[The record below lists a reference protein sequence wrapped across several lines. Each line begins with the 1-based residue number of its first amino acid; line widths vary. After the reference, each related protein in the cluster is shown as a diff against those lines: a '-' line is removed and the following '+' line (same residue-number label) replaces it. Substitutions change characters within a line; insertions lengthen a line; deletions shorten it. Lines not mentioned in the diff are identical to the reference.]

1 VILDVNKKFRHPFMN
16 TMHKPLHQFTATE
29 IVSTIAAGKTTAVAV
44 AESCLEYIA
53 EREPQV
59 EAWHYLDPELVLK
72 QARALDKRGSIGA
85 LQGVPVGIKDI
96 IDTADMPTEYGTPIH
111 KGRRPGIDATCVAL
125 TRRAGG
131 MIMGKTVTTEFANFF
146 PGKTRNP
153 FDSQRTPGG
162 SSSGSGAAVG
172 AEMVPLAI
180 GTQTT
185 ASTIR
190 PAAFCGCVGYRPT
203 WGDLRCTGVM
213 EASGSLDTLGLIAR
227 SVEDIALYRDVLL
240 GVTPAALPPDS
251 AAPRIGFCRTH
262 IWDQC
267 EPETQQLI
275 EDCAAKLARAGAKV
289 SDVSLPGEFTRIE
302 EAHRWISSFEF
313 ARNRAWEIDHHWDM
327 ISERLRNNR
336 IRDGLDCSYET
347 YRDARDFLERQRLVL
362 DDLMADYDVLLTPA
376 AAGEAPLGL
385 QATGNASFCAI
396 WTSMHVPA
404 MTLPLFRGRNGLPVG
419 AQLIGKRNDD
429 RRVFEAARWV
439 QRAFG

>member
-1 VILDVNKKFRHPFMN
+1 MQTKA
-16 TMHKPLHQFTATE
+16 LHQYTATE
-29 IVSTIAAGKTTAVAV
+29 IVSAIAAGRTTATAI
-44 AESCLEYIA
+44 AESCLEHIA
-53 EREPQV
+53 QREPQV
-59 EAWHYLDPELVLK
+59 QAWHYFDPELVLA
-72 QARALDKRGSIGA
+72 QARALDKRGTIGA

-96 IDTADMPTEYGTPIH
+96 IDTDDMPTEYGTPIH
-111 KGRRPGIDATCVAL
+111 KGHRPRIDATCVAL

-131 MIMGKTVTTEFANFF
+131 LIMGKSVTTEFANFF

-153 FDSQRTPGG
+153 FDPQRTPGG
-162 SSSGSGAAVG
+162 SSSGSAAAVG
-172 AEMVPLAI
+172 AGMVPLGV

-203 WGDLRCTGVM
+203 WGDLRCAGVM

-227 SVEDIALYRDVLL
+227 SVEDIALYRNVLL
-240 GVTPAALPPDS
+240 GIGPEALPADRG

-267 EPETQQLI
+267 EADTQRQI
-275 EDCAAKLARAGAKV
+275 EACAAKLAKAGAKIT
-289 SDVSLPGEFTRIE
+289 DVRLPVEFSRIE

-347 YRDARDFLERQRLVL
+347 YRGARDFLERQRLVF
-362 DDLMADYDVLLTPA
+362 DDLMADYDVLLTPS
-376 AAGEAPLGL
+376 AAGEAPVGL
-385 QATGNASFCAI
+385 NSTGNASFCAI

-404 MTLPLFRGRNGLPVG
+404 VTLPLFKGPNGLPVG
-419 AQLIGKRNDD
+419 AQLIGKRNTD
-429 RRVFEAARWV
+429 RKVFEVARWV
-439 QRAFG
+439 QRAWD

>member
-1 VILDVNKKFRHPFMN
+1 MN
-16 TMHKPLHQFTATE
+16 TMNAKPLHHYTATE
-29 IVSTIAAGKTTAVAV
+29 IVGAIAAGKTTAVAV

-53 EREPQV
+53 GREPQV
-59 EAWHYLDPELVLK
+59 QAWHYLKPELVLA
-72 QARALDKRGSIGA
+72 QARALDKRGTIGP

-96 IDTADMPTEYGTPIH
+96 IDTSDMPTEYGTPIH
-111 KGRRPGIDATCVAL
+111 KGHQPRIDATCVAL

-131 MIMGKTVTTEFANFF
+131 LIMGKTVTTEFANFF

-153 FDSQRTPGG
+153 FDPQRTPGG
-162 SSSGSGAAVG
+162 SSSGSAAAVG
-172 AEMVPLAI
+172 AGMVPLGV

-203 WGDLRCTGVM
+203 WGDLRCAGVM

-227 SVEDIALYRDVLL
+227 SVEDVALYRDVLL
-240 GVTPAALPPDS
+240 GVTPVALPADS
-251 AAPRIGFCRTH
+251 APPRIGFCRTH

-267 EPETQQLI
+267 EAETQRLLETCASRLAQAGATVTDVTLPAEFSRI
-275 EDCAAKLARAGAKV
+275 ED
-289 SDVSLPGEFTRIE
+289 
-302 EAHRWISSFEF
+302 AHRWISSFEF

-347 YRDARDFLERQRLVL
+347 YRDARDFLERQRLVF

-385 QATGNASFCAI
+385 HATGNASFCAI

-404 MTLPLFRGRNGLPVG
+404 VTLPLFKGPNGLPVG
-419 AQLIGKRNDD
+419 VQLIGKRNSD
-429 RRVFEAARWV
+429 RKVFAAARWV
-439 QRAFG
+439 QRTWD

>member
-1 VILDVNKKFRHPFMN
+1 MKTKA
-16 TMHKPLHQFTATE
+16 LHQYTATE
-29 IVSTIAAGKTTAVAV
+29 IVSAIAAGRTTATAV
-44 AESCLEYIA
+44 AESCLEHIA
-53 EREPQV
+53 QREPLV
-59 EAWHYLDPELVLK
+59 EAWHYLEPRLVLA
-72 QARALDKRGSIGA
+72 QARALDKRGAAGP

-111 KGRRPGIDATCVAL
+111 KGHRPRIDATCVAL

-131 MIMGKTVTTEFANFF
+131 LIMGKTVTTEFANFF

-153 FDSQRTPGG
+153 FDAQRTPGG
-162 SSSGSGAAVG
+162 SSSGSAAAVG
-172 AEMVPLAI
+172 AGMVPLGV

-203 WGDLRCTGVM
+203 WGDLRCAGVM

-227 SVEDIALYRDVLL
+227 SVEDVALYRDVLL
-240 GVTPAALPPDS
+240 GVTPVALPADS

-262 IWDQC
+262 IWNQC
-267 EPETQQLI
+267 EPATQRLLETCASRLAQAGATVSEVTLPAEFSRI
-275 EDCAAKLARAGAKV
+275 ED
-289 SDVSLPGEFTRIE
+289 
-302 EAHRWISSFEF
+302 AHRWISSFEF

-347 YRDARDFLERQRLVL
+347 YRDARDFLERQRLVF

-385 QATGNASFCAI
+385 HATGNASFCAI

-404 MTLPLFRGRNGLPVG
+404 VTLPLFEGPNGLPVG
-419 AQLIGKRNDD
+419 AQLIARRNDD
-429 RRVFEAARWV
+429 RLLFAAARWV
-439 QRAFG
+439 QRASS

>member
-1 VILDVNKKFRHPFMN
+1 MPA
-16 TMHKPLHQFTATE
+16 KPLHQYTATE
-29 IVSTIAAGKTTAVAV
+29 IVSAIAAGKTTATAV

-53 EREPQV
+53 GREPQV
-59 EAWHYLDPELVLK
+59 AAWHFLDPQLVLA
-72 QARALDKRGSIGA
+72 QARALDKRGTIGA

-111 KGRRPGIDATCVAL
+111 KGHRPRIDATCVAL

-131 MIMGKTVTTEFANFF
+131 LIMGKTVTTEFANFF

-153 FDSQRTPGG
+153 FDPERTPGG
-162 SSSGSGAAVG
+162 SSSGSAAAVG
-172 AEMVPLAI
+172 AGMVPLAV

-203 WGDLRCTGVM
+203 WGDLRCAGVM
-213 EASGSLDTLGLIAR
+213 EASGSVDTLGLITR
-227 SVEDIALYRDVLL
+227 SVEDVALYRDVLL
-240 GVTPAALPPDS
+240 GVTPVALPADNTP
-251 AAPRIGFCRTH
+251 PRIGFCRTH

-267 EPETQQLI
+267 EPETQRLL
-275 EDCAAKLARAGAKV
+275 ETCASRLAQAGASV
-289 SDVSLPGEFTRIE
+289 SDVKLPAEFSRIE
-302 EAHRWISSFEF
+302 DAHRWITSFEF
-313 ARNRAWEIDHHWDM
+313 ARNRAWEIDNHWEM

-347 YRDARDFLERQRLVL
+347 YRDARDFLEQQRLVL

-376 AAGEAPLGL
+376 AVGEAPLGL
-385 QATGNASFCAI
+385 HATGNASFCAI

-404 MTLPLFRGRNGLPVG
+404 VTLPLFKGPNGLPVG
-419 AQLIGKRNDD
+419 AQLIAQRNND
-429 RRVFEAARWV
+429 RRLFAAARWV
-439 QRAFG
+439 QRASS

>member
-1 VILDVNKKFRHPFMN
+1 MS
-16 TMHKPLHQFTATE
+16 TMHTKPLHQFTATE
-29 IVSTIAAGKTTAVAV
+29 IVSAIASGKATAFAVAK
-44 AESCLEYIA
+44 SCLDYITA
-53 EREPQV
+53 REPQV
-59 EAWHYLDPELVLK
+59 QAWQYLDPELVLA
-72 QARALDKRGSIGA
+72 QARALDRHGGVGA

-111 KGRRPGIDATCVAL
+111 RGHRPRIDAACVAL

-131 MIMGKTVTTEFANFF
+131 LIMGKTVTTEFANFF

-153 FDSQRTPGG
+153 FDPQRTPGG

-172 AEMVPLAI
+172 AQMVPLAI

-203 WGDLRCTGVM
+203 WGDLRCAGVM
-213 EASGSLDTLGLIAR
+213 EAAGSLDTLGLIAR

-240 GVTPAALPPDS
+240 GVVPAALPVDS
-251 AAPRIGFCRTH
+251 GAAPRIGFCRTH

-267 EPETQQLI
+267 EPDTQQQI
-275 EDCAAKLARAGAKV
+275 EACAAKLARAGAKV
-289 SDVSLPGEFTRIE
+289 SDLALPGDFTHIE

-336 IRDGLDCSYET
+336 IRDGLDCSHET
-347 YRDARDFLERQRLVL
+347 YRNARDFLERQRRVL
-362 DDLMADYDVLLTPA
+362 DDIMADYDVLLTPSV
-376 AAGEAPLGL
+376 AGEAPIGL

-404 MTLPLFRGRNGLPVG
+404 VTLPLFKGPNGLPVG
-419 AQLIGKRNDD
+419 VQLTGKRNDD
-429 RRVFEAARWV
+429 RRVFEVARWV
-439 QRAFG
+439 QTAWN

>member
-1 VILDVNKKFRHPFMN
+1 MN
-16 TMHKPLHQFTATE
+16 TMNAKPLHHYTATE
-29 IVSTIAAGKTTAVAV
+29 IVGAIAAGKTTAVAV

-53 EREPQV
+53 GREPQV
-59 EAWHYLDPELVLK
+59 QAWHYLKPELVLA
-72 QARALDKRGSIGA
+72 QARALDKRGTIGP

-96 IDTADMPTEYGTPIH
+96 IDTSDMPTEYGTPIH
-111 KGRRPGIDATCVAL
+111 KGHQPRIDATCVAL

-131 MIMGKTVTTEFANFF
+131 LIMGKTVTTEFANFF

-153 FDSQRTPGG
+153 FDPQRTPGG
-162 SSSGSGAAVG
+162 SSSGSAAAVG
-172 AEMVPLAI
+172 AGMVPLGV

-203 WGDLRCTGVM
+203 WGDLRCAGVM

-227 SVEDIALYRDVLL
+227 SVEDVALYRDVLL
-240 GVTPAALPPDS
+240 GVTPVALPADS
-251 AAPRIGFCRTH
+251 APPRIGFCRTH

-267 EPETQQLI
+267 EAETQRLLETCASRLAQAGATVTDVTLPAEFSRI
-275 EDCAAKLARAGAKV
+275 ED
-289 SDVSLPGEFTRIE
+289 
-302 EAHRWISSFEF
+302 AHRWISSFEF

-347 YRDARDFLERQRLVL
+347 YRDARDFLERQRLVF

-385 QATGNASFCAI
+385 HATGNASFCAI

-404 MTLPLFRGRNGLPVG
+404 VTLPLFKGPNGLPVG
-419 AQLIGKRNDD
+419 VQLIGRRNSD
-429 RRVFEAARWV
+429 RKVFAAARWV
-439 QRAFG
+439 QRAWN

>member
-1 VILDVNKKFRHPFMN
+1 MKTKA
-16 TMHKPLHQFTATE
+16 LHQYTATE
-29 IVSTIAAGKTTAVAV
+29 IVSAIAAGRTTATAV
-44 AESCLEYIA
+44 AESCLEHIA
-53 EREPQV
+53 QREPLV
-59 EAWHYLDPELVLK
+59 EAWHYLEPRLVLA
-72 QARALDKRGSIGA
+72 QARALDKRGAAGP

-111 KGRRPGIDATCVAL
+111 KGHRPRIDATCVAL

-131 MIMGKTVTTEFANFF
+131 LIMGKTVTTEFANFF

-153 FDSQRTPGG
+153 FDAQRTPGG
-162 SSSGSGAAVG
+162 SSSGSAAAVG
-172 AEMVPLAI
+172 AGMVPLGV

-203 WGDLRCTGVM
+203 WGDLRCAGVM

-227 SVEDIALYRDVLL
+227 SVEDVALYRDVLL
-240 GVTPAALPPDS
+240 GVTPVALPADN

-262 IWDQC
+262 IWNQC
-267 EPETQQLI
+267 EPATQRLLETCASRLAQAGATVSEVTLPAEFSRI
-275 EDCAAKLARAGAKV
+275 ED
-289 SDVSLPGEFTRIE
+289 
-302 EAHRWISSFEF
+302 AHRWISSFEF

-347 YRDARDFLERQRLVL
+347 YRDARDFLERQRLVF

-385 QATGNASFCAI
+385 HATGNASFCAI

-404 MTLPLFRGRNGLPVG
+404 VTLPLFEGPNGLPVG
-419 AQLIGKRNDD
+419 AQLIARRNDD
-429 RRVFEAARWV
+429 RRLFAAARWV
-439 QRAFG
+439 QRASS